1 MSSTAKKRTKKQ
13 GRGRPPLSDNVA
25 IEAVWHDKLDMTKLA
40 QALELYMRH
49 LAETADVAEDI
60 PS

>member
-1 MSSTAKKRTKKQ
+1 
-13 GRGRPPLSDNVA
+13 LSENVA